1 MGFLIAAIAVALAA
15 GTVGAGAVVYAEL
28 RSGLPPKFS
37 ARLVMCALQGWIGLG
52 GVGLIGAYEGLLV
65 LDQAAAAGPEAYD
78 LALSIKRVGLSGL
91 LGWSPFGLGLLVW
104 LVRELYRE
112 SESPILPS
120 LMVSAG
126 SYCFAMITL
135 VAFGVSFS

>member
-1 MGFLIAAIAVALAA
+1 MGFVVAAIAVALVA
-15 GTVGAGAVVYAEL
+15 GMVGAGAVLYAEL
-28 RSGLPPKFS
+28 RSGLQPALS
-37 ARLVMCALQGWIGLG
+37 ARLVLCALQGWIGLG

-65 LDQAAAAGPEAYD
+65 LDQAAAAGQQTYD
-78 LALSIKRVGLSGL
+78 MALAVKRIGLSGL
-91 LGWSPFGLGLLVW
+91 IGWSPFGLGLLVW

-126 SYCFAMITL
+126 SYCFALIAL
-135 VAFGVSFS
+135 VAFGSGFS